1 MNQIIIEAAIVGM
14 SGLVIAMMLIPL
26 IAKYSEQLGL
36 MDKPNHRKVHAKPIP
51 VIGGISI
58 VISTGLSLLLSK
70 TALQLLVQFPVLI
83 SGSVLLFVIGVW
95 DDRKNVR
102 PIYRL
107 TLQLLCASAIA
118 ASGIRLTS
126 MYGLF
131 GMDELTMFW
140 QYAITILII
149 TGVTNAFN
157 LMDGIDGLAG
167 GIAFINLL
175 ILGALSW
182 MLGQYEVFILLVAI
196 SGALIA
202 FLKNNIHPA
211 RVFMGDGGSLMLGF
225 LMSSIGILLIE
236 SGKTS
241 SVINIS
247 YVVLIVSTILV
258 IPVFDSLRVYAGRIK
273 RGESPFKADKT
284 HLHHLFLI
292 LGLNHKRAA
301 FFIYGLEIV
310 ILSLGFVLHQFV
322 TISLSIV
329 VIVALFLFVCQ
340 LLLLNS
346 GVEKWTKIIRK
357 MENSN

>member
-1 MNQIIIEAAIVGM
+1 MSQIIIEAAIVGM
-14 SGLVIAMMLIPL
+14 CALVIAMMLIPL
-26 IAKYSEQLGL
+26 IVKYSEKLGL

-58 VISTGLSLLLSK
+58 VISSGLSLLLSK
-70 TALQLLVQFPVLI
+70 TALQLLVQFPVLL
-83 SGSVLLFVIGVW
+83 SGSVLLFIIGVW

-107 TLQLLCASAIA
+107 ALQLLCASAIA

-131 GMDELTMFW
+131 GMDELTIFW

-175 ILGALSW
+175 ILAALSW
-182 MLGQYEVFILLVAI
+182 MLNQYEVFILLVAI
-196 SGALIA
+196 SGALVA

-211 RVFMGDGGSLMLGF
+211 RIFMGDGGSLMLGF

-236 SGKTS
+236 SGKS
-241 SVINIS
+241 STVIDIS

-310 ILSLGFVLHQFV
+310 ILTLGFVLHQFV

-357 MENSN
+357 MENS

>member
-1 MNQIIIEAAIVGM
+1 MSQIIIEAAIVGM
-14 SGLVIAMMLIPL
+14 CALVIAMMLIPL
-26 IAKYSEQLGL
+26 IVKYSHKLGL

-70 TALQLLVQFPVLI
+70 TALQLLVQFPVLL
-83 SGSVLLFVIGVW
+83 SGSVLLFIIGVW

-107 TLQLLCASAIA
+107 ALQLLCASAIA

-131 GMDELTMFW
+131 GMDELTIFW

-175 ILGALSW
+175 ILATLSW
-182 MLGQYEVFILLVAI
+182 MLNQYEVFILLIAI

-211 RVFMGDGGSLMLGF
+211 RIFMGDGGSLMLGF

-236 SGKTS
+236 SGKS
-241 SVINIS
+241 SSAINIS
-247 YVVLIVSTILV
+247 YIVLIVSTILV

>member
-1 MNQIIIEAAIVGM
+1 MSQIIIEAEIVGM
-14 SGLVIAMMLIPL
+14 CALVIAMMLIPL
-26 IAKYSEQLGL
+26 IVKYSEKLGL

-58 VISTGLSLLLSK
+58 VISSGLSLLLSK
-70 TALQLLVQFPVLI
+70 TALQLLVQFPVLL
-83 SGSVLLFVIGVW
+83 SGSVLLFIIGVW

-107 TLQLLCASAIA
+107 ALQLLCASAIA

-131 GMDELTMFW
+131 GMDELTIFW

-175 ILGALSW
+175 ILAALSW
-182 MLGQYEVFILLVAI
+182 MLNQYEVFILLVAI
-196 SGALIA
+196 SGALVA

-211 RVFMGDGGSLMLGF
+211 RIFMGDGGSLMLGF

-236 SGKTS
+236 SGKS
-241 SVINIS
+241 STVIDIS

-310 ILSLGFVLHQFV
+310 ILTLGFVLHQFV

-357 MENSN
+357 MENS

>member
-1 MNQIIIEAAIVGM
+1 MSQIIIEAAIVGM
-14 SGLVIAMMLIPL
+14 CALVIAMMLIPL
-26 IAKYSEQLGL
+26 IVKYSDALGL

-70 TALQLLVQFPVLI
+70 TALQLLVQFPVLL
-83 SGSVLLFVIGVW
+83 SGSVLLFIIGVW

-102 PIYRL
+102 PVYRL
-107 TLQLLCASAIA
+107 ALQLLCASAIA

-131 GMDELTMFW
+131 GMDELTIFW

-175 ILGALSW
+175 ILAALSW
-182 MLGQYEVFILLVAI
+182 ILNQYEVFILLIAI

-211 RVFMGDGGSLMLGF
+211 RIFMGDGGSLMLGF

-236 SGKTS
+236 SGKSS
-241 SVINIS
+241 SVIEIS

-310 ILSLGFVLHQFV
+310 ILTLGFVLHQFV

-357 MENSN
+357 MENS

>member
-1 MNQIIIEAAIVGM
+1 MSQIIIEAAIVGM
-14 SGLVIAMMLIPL
+14 CALVIAMMLIPL
-26 IAKYSEQLGL
+26 IVKYSDKLGL

-58 VISTGLSLLLSK
+58 VISVGLSLLLSK
-70 TALQLLVQFPVLI
+70 TALQLLVKFPVLL
-83 SGSVLLFVIGVW
+83 SGSVLLFIIGVW

-107 TLQLLCASAIA
+107 ALQLLCASAIA

-131 GMDELTMFW
+131 GMDELTIFW
-140 QYAITILII
+140 QYTITILII

-175 ILGALSW
+175 ILATLSW
-182 MLGQYEVFILLVAI
+182 MLDQHEVFILLIAI

-211 RVFMGDGGSLMLGF
+211 RIFMGDGGSLMLGF

-236 SGKTS
+236 SGKS
-241 SVINIS
+241 SSAINIS

>member
-1 MNQIIIEAAIVGM
+1 MSQIIIEAAIVGM
-14 SGLVIAMMLIPL
+14 CALVIAMMLIPL
-26 IAKYSEQLGL
+26 IVKYSDKLGL

-58 VISTGLSLLLSK
+58 VISVGLSLLLSK
-70 TALQLLVQFPVLI
+70 TALQLLVKFPVLL
-83 SGSVLLFVIGVW
+83 SGSVLLFIIGVW

-107 TLQLLCASAIA
+107 ALQLLCASAIA

-131 GMDELTMFW
+131 GMDELTIFW

-175 ILGALSW
+175 ILATLSW
-182 MLGQYEVFILLVAI
+182 MLDQYEVFILLIAI

-211 RVFMGDGGSLMLGF
+211 RIFMGDGGSLMLGF

-236 SGKTS
+236 SGKSS
-241 SVINIS
+241 SVIDIS